1 MSQPEIRPL
10 LEGYLHR
17 RFPGA
22 IPRGLMFGKII
33 DQVADSGTTGP
44 LTYLRP
50 LLPEF
55 REVNDYARQFHHDAD
70 ESSDA
75 VQVVDGELLM
85 YARRALALIYQ
96 HG

>member
-1 MSQPEIRPL
+1 
-10 LEGYLHR
+10 
-17 RFPGA
+17 
-22 IPRGLMFGKII
+22 MFGKII

-70 ESSDA
+70 ESSVSRFKSSMA
-75 VQVVDGELLM
+75 NF
-85 YARRALALIYQ
+85 
-96 HG
+96 